1 MSVKLLTL
9 KCPNC
14 SASLEIFPDMDS
26 FACGYCGSQQMVQ
39 RRGGTILLKLVTDAI
54 EKVQHGTDR
63 TASELAI
70 QRLTKEIGV
79 IVTQRQHLSASY
91 PNTGSAVLFIY
102 ACGFLL
108 LGGALRADGFA
119 DDLGMSADV
128 FAEALGTRALLCF
141 WLFLFANIQDAP
153 GAYSSPAYFKYT
165 AMLLHSQES
174 TMSLHCMPRRHAFR
188 RRCQSLPDCLDLLS
202 VL

>member
-39 RRGGTILLKLVTDAI
+39 RRGGTISLKLVTDAI

-91 PNTGSAVLFIY
+91 PDTGSAVLFIY

-108 LGGALRADGFA
+108 LGGAIGGALALYCPQEHVYPLQGLGLVVGMTIFGVGIGLGVKRQNQAQADRKAGLKEKDSPYYEKEVKLREELAKHRDIV
-119 DDLGMSADV
+119 S
-128 FAEALGTRALLCF
+128 R
-141 WLFLFANIQDAP
+141 
-153 GAYSSPAYFKYT
+153 
-165 AMLLHSQES
+165 
-174 TMSLHCMPRRHAFR
+174 
-188 RRCQSLPDCLDLLS
+188 
-202 VL
+202 